1 MKKRGKI
8 ASSRIEFGL
17 DALKE
22 ELENK
27 KTKVK
32 ISNFLRK
39 KSSNAKKHNVKKLN
53 QKKHKKSIFK
63 VKKHKPKVVSKVKK
77 HKIPSNIHKPKVK
90 IIFPGISPKKE
101 IKEEIKEKVPSHLFR
116 YNWQKRKKKKDQIQT
131 QKEIKEV
138 TKKIKTTP
146 HQIKEPKI
154 NKHKLKNIKIII
166 AIVSLFLLLFLLSKA
181 NLTSLPSNVSVFIIT
196 LLSIVLILF
205 LLIIIFSK
213 KKKNTHKQEG
223 EIDINQA
230 RLIPIEIRKLKMPET
245 YFDLVIEIVNKR
257 GIITISE
264 LAKTFR
270 ITKERAEEWAI
281 ILADH
286 NLITLYYPPIGE
298 PILKKIVK
306 KNKEEEKNN
315 AKTNP

>member
-101 IKEEIKEKVPSHLFR
+101 IKEEIKEKVPSHLFGEKKKIIISKEFKKFEEKFRYEFVFFFGLIIASIGLLPDNKINIFFLFGLSLIFISLFR

-138 TKKIKTTP
+138 TKKIKTIT

-181 NLTSLPSNVSVFIIT
+181 NLTSLPS
-196 LLSIVLILF
+196 
-205 LLIIIFSK
+205 
-213 KKKNTHKQEG
+213 
-223 EIDINQA
+223 
-230 RLIPIEIRKLKMPET
+230 
-245 YFDLVIEIVNKR
+245 
-257 GIITISE
+257 
-264 LAKTFR
+264 
-270 ITKERAEEWAI
+270 
-281 ILADH
+281 
-286 NLITLYYPPIGE
+286 
-298 PILKKIVK
+298 
-306 KNKEEEKNN
+306 
-315 AKTNP
+315 